1 MFSDD
6 KPTACPL
13 AAPPAAPPAAA
24 PAAAAAAAAE
34 LLANTTPTTA
44 RAITVTPARILPPM
58 IRPVTSVVHVLEHPS
73 LSLRLPSSHC

>member
-6 KPTACPL
+6 KPSACPL

-24 PAAAAAAAAE
+24 TAPAAAAAE